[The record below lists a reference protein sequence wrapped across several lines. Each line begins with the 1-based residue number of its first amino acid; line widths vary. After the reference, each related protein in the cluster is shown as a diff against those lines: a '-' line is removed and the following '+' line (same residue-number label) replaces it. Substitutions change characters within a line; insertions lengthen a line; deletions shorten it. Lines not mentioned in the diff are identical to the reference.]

1 MFIIVKFSFAST
13 FKFHKPNNNGIF
25 WIQTNKGIPSCVMVA
40 KIQTEL
46 ILYLYQQ
53 HHMTWLLE
61 TSRDTCIEIH
71 KLKRWNLPASLKA
84 HTCTRTTILTKDV
97 SKQSTPKFH
106 RVNVTHFTK
115 CYPIKCN
122 YVISLEWWSN
132 YQILCWTI
140 QSLVKHYQSLESISI
155 IC

>member
-25 WIQTNKGIPSCVMVA
+25 WIQTNKGTPSCVMVA

-46 ILYLYQQ
+46 ILYLYQH

-71 KLKRWNLPASLKA
+71 KLKRWSLPASLKA
-84 HTCTRTTILTKDV
+84 HTCTCTTILNQRCIETKHTQI
-97 SKQSTPKFH
+97 SPSQCNPFH
-106 RVNVTHFTK
+106 QVLSHK
-115 CYPIKCN
+115 MQLCN
-122 YVISLEWWSN
+122 QFGMMI
-132 YQILCWTI
+132 
-140 QSLVKHYQSLESISI
+140 
-155 IC
+155 